1 MQRSRVSSQNDNDR
15 YDQSRNVLLKRS
27 TLLVFWKGE
36 QGGRRGPT
44 EDETARDQA
53 TPPDT
58 SSLGAKDQSKASG
71 GSGGVGAGEEEAGG
85 EKRCGGGR
93 GGFESA
99 TDAAADET
107 S

>member
-15 YDQSRNVLLKRS
+15 YGQSRNVLLKRS

-71 GSGGVGAGEEEAGG
+71 RSGGSEP
-85 EKRCGGGR
+85 
-93 GGFESA
+93 A